1 MTVPATR
8 EEIVSGLA
16 EVLEEVAGTPA
27 ENVKP
32 EAAFDN
38 DLDVDSLTM
47 VEVVVACEER
57 FGVRIPDEALESL
70 RTVGDA
76 VVFSN
81 NGTLAGH
88 VQIGDHAIMGGLTA
102 VHQFCR
108 IGPFAITGGCSK
120 IVQDVPPFMIAD
132 GNPAEIRGLNLVG
145 LERNGFAPESVKWI
159 KEAFR
164 LIYRSKFN
172 TRQAIDAVRKELPAT
187 DEITQ
192 LLAFIEQSERG
203 IIR

>member
-27 ENVKP
+27 DNVKP
-32 EAAFDN
+32 EAAFDK

-76 VVFSN
+76 VDYISK
-81 NGTLAGH
+81 AG
-88 VQIGDHAIMGGLTA
+88 
-102 VHQFCR
+102 
-108 IGPFAITGGCSK
+108 S
-120 IVQDVPPFMIAD
+120 
-132 GNPAEIRGLNLVG
+132 
-145 LERNGFAPESVKWI
+145 
-159 KEAFR
+159 
-164 LIYRSKFN
+164 
-172 TRQAIDAVRKELPAT
+172 
-187 DEITQ
+187 
-192 LLAFIEQSERG
+192 
-203 IIR
+203 